1 MTFAIRPMKDDET
14 GILHELIL
22 GLADYERLKDQV
34 TSTPEMLKRQ
44 IVEERRAHVLFA
56 TLDDNPIGFALYFYN
71 FSTFVGKKGLYLE
84 DLFILPKH
92 RKQGY
97 GKALFL
103 ELVAIAK
110 RENCG
115 RMEWTV
121 LDWNAPSI
129 AFYKAMGAKP
139 LDDWTIF
146 RLDEK
151 TLKSL

>member
-1 MTFAIRPMKDDET
+1 MTFAIRPMKDDEA

-56 TLDDNPIGFALYFYN
+56 TVDDVPIGFALYFYN

-84 DLFILPKH
+84 DLFILPEH

-110 RENCG
+110 REHCG

-139 LDDWTIF
+139 MDDWTIF

>member
-1 MTFAIRPMKDDET
+1 MTFAIRPMKDDEA

-44 IVEERRAHVLFA
+44 IVLERRAHVLFA
-56 TLDDNPIGFALYFYN
+56 TVDDVPIGFALYFYN

-84 DLFILPKH
+84 DLFILPEH

-110 RENCG
+110 REHCG

-139 LDDWTIF
+139 MDDWTIF

>member
-1 MTFAIRPMKDDET
+1 MTFAIRPMKDDEA

-56 TLDDNPIGFALYFYN
+56 TVDDKPVGFALYFYN

-84 DLFILPKH
+84 DLFILPEH

-103 ELVAIAK
+103 ELAAIAK
-110 RENCG
+110 REECG

-129 AFYKAMGAKP
+129 AFYQAMGAKP
-139 LDDWTIF
+139 LEDWTIF

>member
-14 GILHELIL
+14 GILHDLIL

-34 TSTPEMLKRQ
+34 VSTPALLKRQ

-56 TLDDNPIGFALYFYN
+56 TVDDVPIGFALYFYN

-84 DLFILPKH
+84 DLFILPQH

-110 RENCG
+110 HENCG

-146 RLDEK
+146 RLDET